1 MSDSVEP
8 GPDSPAAARGVLAA
22 VDEPPPWVVRLR
34 YWAVVVAWMAL
45 ISYLSTDAFS
55 AANTH
60 RYMDPVLRWLFPTWS
75 NAELRV
81 AHTVIRKS
89 AHFTEFFVLGVL
101 VVWAQRAGRQ
111 TPWRGRWALYAL
123 LLVIAYASLDEF
135 HQAFT
140 TSRTPSFAD
149 TGIDVIG
156 GTVGQVL
163 LYLRHRLRIR

>member
-8 GPDSPAAARGVLAA
+8 NADSPAAVRAVAA
-22 VDEPPPWVVRLR
+22 GDEPPPWAVRLR
-34 YWAVVVAWMAL
+34 YWAVVAAWMAL

-60 RYMDPVLRWLFPTWS
+60 RYMDPVLRWLFPAWS
-75 NAELRV
+75 NAELRL
-81 AHTVIRKS
+81 AHTVIRKC

-101 VVWAQRAGRQ
+101 VLWAQRAGRRP
-111 TPWRGRWALYAL
+111 PWRGRWAVNAL
-123 LLVIAYASLDEF
+123 LIVVAYASLDEL

-149 TGIDVIG
+149 TSVDVIG
-156 GTVGQVL
+156 GSVGQVL
-163 LYLRHRLRIR
+163 LYLRHRLRMR